1 MNVARP
7 RCATQGKR
15 ENEGM
20 IMDYRQS
27 NSLTLNKPA
36 PTKTASAG
44 LFQPVA
50 LLFASLLILF
60 SLCLANTARAD
71 MTDDSTAALEKISK
85 AFNTTPTMNGE
96 FIQTAPNG
104 DTLQGYFFIQRP
116 GKIRFYYSKPSYTD
130 IISDGQTLSIED
142 RKLKTQDIYP
152 LSKTPLRVL
161 LSEKLDLAHDPRVRQ
176 ASIADDIVSV
186 VVEQESLFGDGIL
199 TLIFD
204 REDSLLRQWTIR
216 DANGNDTTVTVFNV
230 EVGKPIKPSV
240 FKIKYDLSPSQK

>member
-1 MNVARP
+1 
-7 RCATQGKR
+7 
-15 ENEGM
+15 
-20 IMDYRQS
+20 MDYDYSDGPITSHTARLMAKTARS
-27 NSLTLNKPA
+27 FHLGALLAASLFMMLALSFAPNAHAALNKNSV
-36 PTKTASAG
+36 K
-44 LFQPVA
+44 A
-50 LLFASLLILF
+50 LD
-60 SLCLANTARAD
+60 T
-71 MTDDSTAALEKISK
+71 ISK
-85 AFNTTPTMNGE
+85 AFNATKTMNGE

-104 DTLQGYFFIQRP
+104 DTLQGYFFMERP

-130 IISDGQTLSIED
+130 IISDGKTLSIED

-161 LSEKLDLAHDPRVRQ
+161 LSEKLDLARDPRVRQ

-204 REDSLLRQWTIR
+204 REKSLLRQWTIR

-230 EVGKPIKPSV
+230 ETGKPIKPSV
-240 FKIKYDLSPSQK
+240 FKIKYDLSPSSD